1 MKQSIQRYVMSA
13 RFQNTFLGGA
23 LGGLVSGALFPVGIL
38 AGVLASGST
47 TTLTGKM
54 LNAEHES
61 NHHNQNL
68 SLALKKSPH
77 RCWCLSV

>member
-1 MKQSIQRYVMSA
+1 MKQRSLGDSPSA
-13 RFQNTFLGGA
+13 VGLAILGGA